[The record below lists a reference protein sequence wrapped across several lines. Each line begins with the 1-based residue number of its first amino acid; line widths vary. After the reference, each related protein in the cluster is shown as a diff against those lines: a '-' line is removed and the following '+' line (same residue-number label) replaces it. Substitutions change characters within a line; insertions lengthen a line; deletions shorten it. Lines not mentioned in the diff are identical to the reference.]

1 MDTSLRNID
10 DIRNDE
16 GAYQCME
23 KSMILDTAKAHTP
36 IMPPTKVVAY
46 EKSAMLRSAIVAHTN
61 IYLYI
66 HVCIC
71 QYLRKIRGKIR

>member
-1 MDTSLRNID
+1 MSREIARYDTMDTTSLRNID

-36 IMPPTKVVAY
+36 IMPPTKVY
-46 EKSAMLRSAIVAHTN
+46 
-61 IYLYI
+61 
-66 HVCIC
+66 
-71 QYLRKIRGKIR
+71 G